1 MAHFFNSRRGWGGG
15 RGGHP
20 LQIDHISSGMF
31 PTPRKRIR
39 EHTWRKFL
47 TKLKIMYKEMGLALY
62 RDLYP
67 SLTIRIS
74 KNRFNV
80 KKHRALYLEFSEGL
94 R

>member
-1 MAHFFNSRRGWGGG
+1 
-15 RGGHP
+15 
-20 LQIDHISSGMF
+20 MF

-47 TKLKIMYKEMGLALY
+47 TKLKIMYKEMGLALS

-74 KNRFNV
+74 KDHFNV
-80 KKHRALYLEFSEGL
+80 KKTS
-94 R
+94 